1 MKNKNLNTFTVN
13 NFNCIGMKEK
23 IELDSPVVFFIIII
37 GLVSLGILLSELQS
51 ILVPFVIASFLF
63 ILFSPVN
70 SFLTE
75 KKIPLWILIVFNI
88 IIVTFIS
95 FGVIKFVVDSIM
107 QLSGDLPN
115 YFSKL
120 NSIVRKA
127 AVGLG
132 IDDPYFKYF
141 SIQKILAKLDYK
153 ALAGGVFNSV
163 FSLVGNILFLLLF
176 FIFIESGHKAIY
188 AAIGRRYYGDDSN
201 SIVNEP
207 SSLVFGK
214 REKQTE
220 LQFAKT
226 LKTITEQIQKYIIS
240 KISINLLAGIC
251 VGFFLYIFKIDFPVM
266 WGLLTFFLNFI
277 PSIGSAIALVLPT
290 LMAIIQYESLSY
302 TLLVAG
308 GMGFIQTAF
317 FNLLEPQLIG
327 RRLNLNPIAILLSV
341 LLWGYIWGILGML
354 LAVPLTAIIKIII
367 SNSKNQNLRFIADL
381 MSQE

>member
-1 MKNKNLNTFTVN
+1 
-13 NFNCIGMKEK
+13 MKEK
-23 IELDSPVVFFIIII
+23 FESGSTITFFVVII

-51 ILVPFVIASFLF
+51 ILVPFVFASFLF

-70 SFLTE
+70 SFLTD
-75 KKIPLWILIVFNI
+75 KKIPLWIVIILNI
-88 IIVTFIS
+88 IVIAFIS
-95 FGVIKFVVDSIM
+95 FGVIRFVVDSIM
-107 QLSGDLPN
+107 QLSTDLPN

-127 AVGLG
+127 AIGLG
-132 IDDPYFKYF
+132 ITDPYFKYF

-153 ALAGGVFNSV
+153 ALAGGVFNSA
-163 FSLVGNILFLLLF
+163 FSLVGNILFLLFF
-176 FIFIESGHKAIY
+176 FIFIESGHKSIY
-188 AAIGRRYYGDDSN
+188 AAIGRRYYRDDS
-201 SIVNEP
+201 
-207 SSLVFGK
+207 SSSENKTSSEVSGEV
-214 REKQTE
+214 EKQTE

-240 KISINLLAGIC
+240 KISVNLLAGIV
-251 VGFFLYIFKIDFPVM
+251 VGFFLYIFKIDFPIM

-290 LMAIIQYESLSY
+290 LMAIIEYESLSY
-302 TLLVAG
+302 TLLIAG
-308 GMGFIQTAF
+308 GLGFIQTAF

-341 LLWGYIWGILGML
+341 LIWGYIWGILGML

>member
-1 MKNKNLNTFTVN
+1 MESKNYKYFCSEQ
-13 NFNCIGMKEK
+13 FYCIGMKEK
-23 IELDSPVVFFIIII
+23 FESGSTLIFFVVII
-37 GLVSLGILLSELQS
+37 GLVALGILLSELQS

-63 ILFSPVN
+63 ILFSPIN

-75 KKIPLWILIVFNI
+75 KKIPLWTVIILNI
-88 IIVTFIS
+88 IIITFIS
-95 FGVIKFVVDSIM
+95 FGVIRFVVDSVLR
-107 QLSGDLPN
+107 LSEDLPN

-120 NSIVRKA
+120 NSIVREA
-127 AVGLG
+127 AIGLG
-132 IDDPYFKYF
+132 ITDPYFKYF
-141 SIQKILAKLDYK
+141 SIQKILTKLDYK
-153 ALAGGVFNSV
+153 ALAGGVFNSA

-176 FIFIESGHKAIY
+176 FIFIVSGHKSIL
-188 AAIGRRYYGDDSN
+188 AAIRRRYYGDDSTPLN
-201 SIVNEP
+201 QP
-207 SSLVFGK
+207 SDFVSAK
-214 REKQTE
+214 REKPAE
-220 LQFAKT
+220 LQLAKT

-240 KISINLLAGIC
+240 KISINLLAGIF
-251 VGFFLYIFKIDFPVM
+251 VGFFLYIFKIDFPIM

-302 TLLVAG
+302 TLLIAG

-341 LLWGYIWGILGML
+341 LIWGYVWGILGML

-381 MSQE
+381 MSQD

>member
-1 MKNKNLNTFTVN
+1 
-13 NFNCIGMKEK
+13 MKEK
-23 IELDSPVVFFIIII
+23 FESSSAITFFVVCI

-70 SFLTE
+70 SYLTD
-75 KKIPLWILIVFNI
+75 KKIPLWVVIIFNI
-88 IIVTFIS
+88 VIIGFIS
-95 FGVIKFVVDSIM
+95 FGVIRFVVDSVL
-107 QLSGDLPN
+107 QLTADLPN

-120 NSIVRKA
+120 NAIVRKA
-127 AVGLG
+127 SIEVG
-132 IDDPYFKYF
+132 INDPYFKYF
-141 SIQKILAKLDYK
+141 SIQKILTKLDYK

-176 FIFIESGHKAIY
+176 FIFIVSGHKSIF
-188 AAIGRRYYGDDSN
+188 AAIRGRYYGDDSH
-201 SIVNEP
+201 
-207 SSLVFGK
+207 SSANQSSNPATTK
-214 REKQTE
+214 RAKPAEMQ
-220 LQFAKT
+220 LAKT
-226 LKTITEQIQKYIIS
+226 IQTITEQIQKYIIS
-240 KISINLLAGIC
+240 KISINLLAGIF
-251 VGFFLYIFKIDFPVM
+251 VGFFLFIFKIDFPIM

-290 LMAIIQYESLSY
+290 LMAIIQFESLSY

-308 GMGFIQTAF
+308 GLGFIQTAF

-327 RRLNLNPIAILLSV
+327 KRLNLNPIAILLSV
-341 LLWGYIWGILGML
+341 LIWGYIWGIIGML

-367 SNSKNQNLRFIADL
+367 SNSENQNLRFIADL